1 MGESHIEG
9 PCVYWIGSNVRI
21 LGQSWQVEWGRGSRR
36 AAAHPDSSYVC
47 VHALKLSGASSF
59 SPAAPPHSSSL
70 SEAGDPAGTLLNTAA
85 PRHSLVS
92 PTWDRKKKIQLIL
105 MPEECHIWPFQIFRK
120 STTMHKDNRYIAYRT
135 TKKGGKRNNIQ
146 DLYTLIITTFSCW
159 IWKYHNFKYKY

>member
-92 PTWDRKKKIQLIL
+92 PTWDRKKRVNLFWCLKNATSGLFKYLEKVPQCTRITVTLLTGPQ
-105 MPEECHIWPFQIFRK
+105 
-120 STTMHKDNRYIAYRT
+120 
-135 TKKGGKRNNIQ
+135 KKGVKE
-146 DLYTLIITTFSCW
+146 ITYRIYILW
-159 IWKYHNFKYKY
+159 L